1 MQSRLSFLLVL
12 LTVGHITA
20 AYRPYR
26 PHDNSNLAQPH
37 HVPLRYQ
44 TDGKREVAPTQAPSP
59 VNASIESF
67 SENPKSSSHP
77 SQIPSCP
84 GCSPVASPA
93 VAPPSTGQAP
103 REQGFLRSSARNI
116 NTTGTPSVPLLA
128 PRQIHNADYSSSNA
142 PSSSA
147 DANSTKEAQPSSSAT
162 GPSATD
168 SPHSTEKREDVE
180 EDVQAERRLP
190 RLVPDINSTA
200 SNSSSNLT
208 GLDSPQ
214 RRASALHR
222 MDIDIPDSISSSSK
236 NNTSPASGP
245 ISTETNSFLKQK
257 QVPRAAAMRRM
268 DIPGFDQNSTSP
280 SANSTET
287 SSPQKRLSR
296 ASGMK
301 FSGLT
306 PDSNQNST
314 MIPDANSTRTELE
327 DLLSNHNLTS
337 STTNGLVG
345 HVAATTQPERRTFF
359 RFRRYKTWPGPSI
372 TLVEYYRENF
382 EAGRRR
388 VAAYTFFSSM
398 NIFICTP
405 PQVFYHNIVSISI
418 PRAIHS
424 LSF

>member
-44 TDGKREVAPTQAPSP
+44 TDGKREAASTQAPSP

-67 SENPKSSSHP
+67 PESPESSSHP

-84 GCSPVASPA
+84 DCSPVTSSASS
-93 VAPPSTGQAP
+93 PPSTGQVS
-103 REQGFLRSSARNI
+103 RELGFLRSSARNI
-116 NTTGTPSVPLLA
+116 NTTGTSSVPSLA
-128 PRQIHNADYSSSNA
+128 ARQIHNADYSSSNS

-147 DANSTKEAQPSSSAT
+147 DANSTKETQPSSSAT

-180 EDVQAERRLP
+180 EDVQVERRLP
-190 RLVPDINSTA
+190 RRIRIFGSRLVPYMNSTA
-200 SNSSSNLT
+200 SNFSSNST
-208 GLDSPQ
+208 EMDSPQ
-214 RRASALHR
+214 KRASALHR
-222 MDIDIPDSISSSSK
+222 MDIDIPDSIPASSK
-236 NNTSPASGP
+236 NDTPPASGP
-245 ISTETNSFLKQK
+245 NSTETNSFLKQK

-268 DIPGFDQNSTSP
+268 DISGFDQNSTSP

-296 ASGMK
+296 AFGMK

-314 MIPDANSTRTELE
+314 MIPDANSTRTKLE
-327 DLLSNHNLTS
+327 DRSSKHNLTS

-345 HVAATTQPERRTFF
+345 HIAATTQPERRTAL
-359 RFRRYKTWPGPSI
+359 RFRR
-372 TLVEYYRENF
+372 
-382 EAGRRR
+382 
-388 VAAYTFFSSM
+388 
-398 NIFICTP
+398 
-405 PQVFYHNIVSISI
+405 
-418 PRAIHS
+418 
-424 LSF
+424 

>member
-93 VAPPSTGQAP
+93 VAP
-103 REQGFLRSSARNI
+103 SARNI

-190 RLVPDINSTA
+190 RLVPDMNSTA
-200 SNSSSNLT
+200 SNFSSNST
-208 GLDSPQ
+208 GMDSPQ
-214 RRASALHR
+214 KRASALHR
-222 MDIDIPDSISSSSK
+222 MDIDIPDSIPASSK
-236 NNTSPASGP
+236 NDTPPASGP
-245 ISTETNSFLKQK
+245 ISTETNSFSKQK

-359 RFRRYKTWPGPSI
+359 RFRR
-372 TLVEYYRENF
+372 
-382 EAGRRR
+382 
-388 VAAYTFFSSM
+388 
-398 NIFICTP
+398 
-405 PQVFYHNIVSISI
+405 
-418 PRAIHS
+418 
-424 LSF
+424 